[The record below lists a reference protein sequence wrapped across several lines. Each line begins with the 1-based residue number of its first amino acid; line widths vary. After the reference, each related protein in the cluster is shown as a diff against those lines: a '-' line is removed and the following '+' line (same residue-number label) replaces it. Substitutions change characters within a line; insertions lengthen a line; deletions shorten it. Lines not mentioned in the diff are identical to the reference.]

1 MRNGRQVFLVLRM
14 THYNRLKLAINPN
27 KLEHLGLV
35 IDKPAPPH
43 ESKLVAIFQSVQ
55 YVKESPP

>member
-1 MRNGRQVFLVLRM
+1 M